1 MKLWGLVLT
10 LLLILLISGCG
21 LEASGLGP
29 GRTIWLDGP
38 VETEATVGMPVA
50 ITVHANF
57 EISEVVI
64 GYNLVG
70 YSNVPLKTIPVY
82 PIGAN
87 MYEAIDS
94 WIPEEA
100 GEYNLR
106 AYTMDGVISHG
117 RYVRVLPSFSPPIYD
132 MTPTSSASG
141 MTYVSLTVGTPLPA
155 VAGQVQFFAD
165 RYELTA
171 GECTFL
177 RWASVYVDAVYLDDS
192 PVELM
197 HSKEVCPSTTTTYT
211 LRGEYTGG
219 SAEKTLTISVA
230 AAQLPTTQVPAAD
243 TQGPVITGITKL
255 RENIFDGTGCG
266 ETSNTI
272 SAGVS
277 DPSGVSSVTLW
288 YRAIKTT
295 PAQTGEW
302 RSISMTKSGSTYQA
316 VLGIAELSSSL
327 GLYADGTVEFYISTR
342 DGKGNESQSSIKTF
356 TTTMCFG

>member
-1 MKLWGLVLT
+1 MKIWGVVLT
-10 LLLILLISGCG
+10 LLLVLLLSGCG
-21 LEASGLGP
+21 LETSGLGP
-29 GRTIWLDGP
+29 TRTIWLDGP

-57 EISEVVI
+57 EIHEVVI

-70 YSNVPLKTIPVY
+70 YSNVPLRTIPVY
-82 PIGAN
+82 AIGAN
-87 MYEAIDS
+87 MYEAIDT
-94 WIPEEA
+94 WTPDEA

-106 AYTMDGVISHG
+106 AYTMDGVISHA
-117 RYVRVLPSFSPPIYD
+117 RYIRVLPSILPPIPD
-132 MTPTSSASG
+132 STPTVSSSG
-141 MTYVSLTVGTPLPA
+141 MTYVSPTAGTPLPA
-155 VAGQVQFFAD
+155 VVGQIQFFAD
-165 RYELTA
+165 RYELTV
-171 GECTFL
+171 GDCTFI
-177 RWASVYVDAVYLDDS
+177 RWASVYVDAVYLDGS

-197 HSKEVCPSTTTTYT
+197 HSKEVCPSVTTTYT
-211 LRGEYTGG
+211 LRGEYSGG
-219 SAEKTLTISVA
+219 STEKSLTISIA
-230 AAQLPTTQVPAAD
+230 AAQLPTTQVPAVD
-243 TQGPVITGITKL
+243 TQGPSITGISKS
-255 RENIFDGTGCG
+255 RDNIFDGTGCG

-272 SAGVS
+272 SASVT

-302 RSISMTKSGSTYQA
+302 RSISMTKSGSTYQTA
-316 VLGIAELSSSL
+316 LGITELSSSL